1 MAKLDP
7 ATIIPQ
13 TVYVD
18 RLEYSILP
26 EKGYVYDA
34 DAEFF
39 ETLDEAVDAAVDWSV
54 EEQGRRVIVYKN
66 NKPLKKI
73 SAG

>member
-7 ATIIPQ
+7 TTIIPQ

-26 EKGYVYDA
+26 EEGYIYDA